1 MAIQMTRAEYEQKY
15 GVKPVV
21 SSTPVTQVSA
31 QPKIQMTRAEY
42 EAKYGV
48 KPIVNTTTG
57 PTIEQQ
63 RQERRD
69 QGLPVS
75 QNPNRVEPTF
85 GGEIVRGIVK
95 PAAILA
101 TTAISPFSAFAKTK
115 EAEDKINEPFSG
127 DYLGSVTRLKGPTE
141 GGGMKDFGRALGVG
155 LDIGSN
161 FAGGSAVGTI
171 GKGTVGA
178 LTKEVAKET
187 AKQYAKRLAI
197 EGAITGGGQSLG
209 SSLAN
214 GNTLG
219 DTIQNTVAGTLG
231 GAVLAPVAGLG
242 FKGLGAGTRGVIN
255 KISPTDDYLK
265 SSFDDNIKDIF
276 KNTTGD
282 AGVVDDTAF
291 RAQKGLEQLVEQS
304 KKKLNVVDSESPIG
318 KTKNKPLDIQTA
330 TPNEIINGVYN
341 MDKRIAGIAR
351 GSSELA
357 SKQGITLDTSDAKA
371 LVTQAI
377 NNGDIPKATGV
388 RLYQQIN
395 NLGNDPLKIHDWVQE
410 VNVKYGNRFN
420 NGTIDDTATSKLAN
434 GIAQKFRNSLD
445 TVVDRT
451 GYAEAYANN
460 QALKKALVQIAKK
473 ANKNVS
479 FGDIGTEAGLD
490 AAIAMITGN
499 PEYMLRTVG
508 SGIFKGILSKIR
520 NQSGFNSFK
529 KAANISSKL
538 GTKTKLPKF
547 GIKDSYNSM

>member
-1 MAIQMTRAEYEQKY
+1 
-15 GVKPVV
+15 
-21 SSTPVTQVSA
+21 
-31 QPKIQMTRAEY
+31 
-42 EAKYGV
+42 
-48 KPIVNTTTG
+48 
-57 PTIEQQ
+57 
-63 RQERRD
+63 
-69 QGLPVS
+69 
-75 QNPNRVEPTF
+75 
-85 GGEIVRGIVK
+85 
-95 PAAILA
+95 
-101 TTAISPFSAFAKTK
+101 
-115 EAEDKINEPFSG
+115 
-127 DYLGSVTRLKGPTE
+127 
-141 GGGMKDFGRALGVG
+141 
-155 LDIGSN
+155 
-161 FAGGSAVGTI
+161 
-171 GKGTVGA
+171 
-178 LTKEVAKET
+178 
-187 AKQYAKRLAI
+187 
-197 EGAITGGGQSLG
+197 
-209 SSLAN
+209 
-214 GNTLG
+214 
-219 DTIQNTVAGTLG
+219 
-231 GAVLAPVAGLG
+231 
-242 FKGLGAGTRGVIN
+242 
-255 KISPTDDYLK
+255 
-265 SSFDDNIKDIF
+265 
-276 KNTTGD
+276 
-282 AGVVDDTAF
+282 
-291 RAQKGLEQLVEQS
+291 
-304 KKKLNVVDSESPIG
+304 
-318 KTKNKPLDIQTA
+318 
-330 TPNEIINGVYN
+330 

-377 NNGDIPKATGV
+377 SNGDIPKATGV

-490 AAIAMITGN
+490 AAISIITGN

-547 GIKDSYNSM
+547 GIKENYNSIPKSSPDINPNTNGINIDNTITKKVIPTVSNTTENKASIPVMMTNKLRSDLKNLGYTADDIANLKPIEANKIVNEGIKPKTTIIEVKQPVKETVSNDFTYEPIKETKKPILNVKSSIEKQAEKYAQSVDPNYEMADRPDLTKGAKAYKEKLTELQNDTKSVTKDTPTDLISEAKKYKSGSDFYELSGSKINQQLRDKGIRGKEQVTKYWEELTGKKSVDSYTMSHRPQEMGVGYNIDELGNAPDFYNKPEYFKYSKDGTYDESIRALLKIKGKPEATVTVYRASPKNELNNGDWISLSKKYANGESLSEGTKVHSFKVKAKDIQFAGDDINEFGYFPK